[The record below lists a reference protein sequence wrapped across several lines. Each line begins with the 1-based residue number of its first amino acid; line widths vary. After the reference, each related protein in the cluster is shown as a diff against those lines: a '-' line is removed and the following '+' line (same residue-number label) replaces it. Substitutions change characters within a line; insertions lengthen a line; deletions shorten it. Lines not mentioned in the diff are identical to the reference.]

1 MYENTIDEIMQKD
14 TKARELYLGSFAF
27 DELPKINKFPSCL
40 IINTQPRTKPGEHWL
55 ACYFDKY
62 KNSYF
67 FDSYGQSPLIYKLDT
82 FLKNNSNNIYYNKS
96 KIQGLQ
102 PYCGFYCIFFLLF
115 IVRNKL
121 DEFYKPFGKN
131 LILND
136 NMIYKNVEKNN

>member
-82 FLKNNSNNIYYNKS
+82 FLKV
-96 KIQGLQ
+96 IQT
-102 PYCGFYCIFFLLF
+102 IFITTKVKFKVCSPTVDF
-115 IVRNKL
+115 IVFFSCCL
-121 DEFYKPFGKN
+121 
-131 LILND
+131 
-136 NMIYKNVEKNN
+136 